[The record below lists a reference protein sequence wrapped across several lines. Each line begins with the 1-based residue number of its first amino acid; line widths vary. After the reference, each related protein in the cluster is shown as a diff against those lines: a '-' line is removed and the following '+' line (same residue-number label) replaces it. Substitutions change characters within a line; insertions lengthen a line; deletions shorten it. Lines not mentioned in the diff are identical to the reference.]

1 MIQRMLAIWSLV
13 PLPFLNQLEHL
24 EVHDSLP
31 ITDLTFVLRNSD
43 ESCHSDPSQFL
54 CPVQE
59 SALVSSLFKSLYSS
73 LVPSAIPT
81 WGTLEVEQAKQKPIP
96 PAIFVR
102 CDHAQLFH
110 GSAPKGRKW
119 IRTPYTYE
127 SGMLMNDV
135 FLIKETSKRFF
146 GPLLHVRA
154 HQKDTGYE
162 WGKRPSPKYAGK
174 LTNLGLPGLQNCVK
188 KNFCCL

>member
-59 SALVSSLFKSLYSS
+59 SALVSSLFESLYSS

-119 IRTPYTYE
+119 IRTPYTAQVGGDVCVCVCVCVCVPRWGMGGWGAGRE
-127 SGMLMNDV
+127 SKSLSAKV
-135 FLIKETSKRFF
+135 K
-146 GPLLHVRA
+146 
-154 HQKDTGYE
+154 
-162 WGKRPSPKYAGK
+162 GKYYFCQYWSYRGNHMSHYD
-174 LTNLGLPGLQNCVK
+174 LGLIFPK
-188 KNFCCL
+188 KP